1 MLVDHV
7 KNSDTLV
14 LMQSKEVLHRPWC
27 LIALD
32 AAITHGV
39 PIVALTCV
47 GKGYDFV
54 TAIDFLHHLET
65 CLETADPDALGVLKK
80 HGVDPIRLAH
90 KLHSVVPNVV
100 SISLNTSASDNSVKA
115 AMAGLVKA
123 VQGARALPVDESS
136 FEAWLANRKTT
147 EQAVLEQAL
156 DSQTIRGTQRGRML
170 MKIERADEM
179 EEELREARAALAAKD
194 AAQAAKDERNDAAL
208 QEERAERKVERAEHK
223 AELGIALSKSE
234 TRIEKLE
241 SKIEKLEAKLEAK
254 LDTL

>member
-7 KNSDTLV
+7 KNSDAL
-14 LMQSKEVLHRPWC
+14 LLIQSKEVLHRPWC

-80 HGVDPIRLAH
+80 QGVDPIRLAH

-179 EEELREARAALAAKD
+179 EEELREARAALNAKDAALAAKD

-208 QEERAERKVERAEHK
+208 QEERAEHK
-223 AELGIALSKSE
+223 SALSKSE

-241 SKIEKLEAKLEAK
+241 SKIEKLEAKL
-254 LDTL
+254 DTL